1 VRQGT
6 VVTSY
11 WSTDGSSWTTLGS
24 QTLALGT
31 TAYVGLAVSSHNAG
45 ARTTAKFSNVRV
57 SKLTQTNAPP
67 TVTLTAPA
75 NGATYTAPAT
85 MTLTATA
92 SDPENALARVEFYS
106 GTTLL
111 GTDTTS
117 PYSFSWG
124 SVAAGTY
131 SVRAI
136 AYDAAGASAT
146 SVANTIVV
154 STTTTT
160 TPPRAVVFHAS
171 ADHATLVTRY
181 ELRIFASGANPLTA
195 TPLTTS
201 DLGKPTPDAAGDI
214 TVDRATFFS
223 NLAVGSYVAAVSAI
237 GSGGSSLSTGVT
249 FTR

>member
-1 VRQGT
+1 VRI
-6 VVTSY
+6 Y
-11 WSTDGSSWTTLGS
+11 NRALS
-24 QTLALGT
+24 QTEIQ
-31 TAYVGLAVSSHNAG
+31 TAMNTPISG
-45 ARTTAKFSNVRV
+45 ATANK
-57 SKLTQTNAPP
+57 PP